1 MFFKKKYFI
10 VCRNRTIHYIFL
22 SLRSSLHLIY
32 MPHCRWCRF
41 SAMGVKVRYIFPCFL
56 LFVVASFCKKCI
68 YTRSMVAFTLG
79 SSLPLRYVHS
89 LLSAI
94 ADLYSNINM
103 TIKLT

>member
-10 VCRNRTIHYIFL
+10 ACHNRTIHYIF
-22 SLRSSLHLIY
+22 SPLRPSLHRIY
-32 MPHCRWCRF
+32 MSHCRWCRF
-41 SAMGVKVRYIFPCFL
+41 STMWVKVRYIFPCFL

-94 ADLYSNINM
+94 ADSPIGDSEPSYRR
-103 TIKLT
+103 